1 MARVDQTA
9 ALRGA
14 LVVSGI
20 PVIVHYKAIKHLY
33 LRVNPSTA
41 EVSVTAPY
49 TVRSQH
55 IEAFVKSRLD
65 WIIARQRKQEGST
78 QPTALVTGSTIPLW
92 GQPYPVTVQ
101 QGRKTHWTYSPAAG
115 LTLSQTDVS
124 SIESQ
129 RVLLDAFYKEQLA
142 HKLPALV
149 TFWQE
154 KMDLYA
160 NHYSIRRMKTRW
172 GSCNP
177 NKRRIS
183 LNIWLAERPI
193 EQLELVLV
201 HELVHFLEL
210 KHNDRFKSL
219 LQYYL
224 PDWRERD
231 RALNTPQQIAA

>member
-1 MARVDQTA
+1 MARVNQTA

-49 TVRSQH
+49 SARAQH
-55 IEAFVKSRLD
+55 IEDFIESRLD
-65 WIIARQRKQEGST
+65 WIIARQQKQERVA

-92 GQPYPVTVQ
+92 GQLCPVTVQ
-101 QGRKTHWTYSPAAG
+101 HGRKPHWAYSPEAG
-115 LTLSQTDVS
+115 LTLSQTDAS
-124 SIESQ
+124 CMKSQ
-129 RVLLDAFYKEQLA
+129 QVLLDAFYKAQLA
-142 HKLPALV
+142 QKLPALV

-177 NKRRIS
+177 AKRRIS

-193 EQLELVLV
+193 QQLELVLV
-201 HELVHFLEL
+201 HELVHFVEL
-210 KHNDRFKSL
+210 KHNDRFKSI
-219 LQYYL
+219 LQQYL
-224 PDWRERD
+224 PDWRARD
-231 RALNTPQQIAA
+231 SALNTPQQIAA